1 MNEQIFK
8 QEIRVMKIL
17 YISFILRSVIFGLT
31 MIYLQKFST
40 QEFSANNITFQSIAI
55 LGMLISI
62 PLSLKLYQTKT
73 AVKNIPTGV
82 SSDAKLIY
90 IKQWFSIRLF
100 ILQMAICLNIIIYT
114 IAPTTSLLICIG
126 ITLLCMIV
134 FCRVNEDEIKR
145 VIKESDNIENSKF

>member
-17 YISFILRSVIFGLT
+17 YISFILLSVIFGLT

-40 QEFSANNITFQSIAI
+40 QEFSANNITFQSIAM

-126 ITLLCMIV
+126 ITLLFMIV

-145 VIKESDNIENSKF
+145 VIKESDNIENSKL

>member
-17 YISFILRSVIFGLT
+17 YISFILLSVIFVLT

-114 IAPTTSLLICIG
+114 IAPTTSLLICVG

-145 VIKESDNIENSKF
+145 VIKESDNIENSKL